1 MDSWTFAYSI
11 LLISRNEDTDI
22 RNSRT
27 EYQFYSLILI
37 VNSFVCENT
46 QYSKKENPRHASLR
60 IRLEVQL
67 LEEIG
72 NSGLGSLFLDVVLV
86 QVAVDYHYQIH
97 IRLLEGLGNLLKA
110 GLLLSR
116 LSMLLGKI
124 SEVKLDVVSKME
136 FEWRNHLPRRHEVLE
151 IHDLGKH
158 LHRGSSL
165 HGLLRHLRKHFTRRS
180 RNTAHD
186 SVREL
191 VLVVSLLI
199 HLHNNGLL
207 SGIFTSE
214 NDNNLSGLKKLHHL
228 RIRPII
234 SNEACYLIQ

>member
-1 MDSWTFAYSI
+1 M
-11 LLISRNEDTDI
+11 
-22 RNSRT
+22 
-27 EYQFYSLILI
+27 
-37 VNSFVCENT
+37 
-46 QYSKKENPRHASLR
+46 
-60 IRLEVQL
+60 QL
-67 LEEIG
+67 LEKIG
-72 NSGLGSLFLDVVLV
+72 NSSLGSLFLDVVLV
-86 QVAVDYHYQIH
+86 QVTVDYQYQVH

-116 LSMLLGKI
+116 LGILLGKI

-136 FEWRNHLPRRHEVLE
+136 FQWRNHLPRRHEVLE

-165 HGLLRHLRKHFTRRS
+165 HGLLRHLRKHFARRS

-234 SNEACYLIQ
+234 SNETSYLIQ